1 MSDHIAVEAAQ
12 TTGRCCGGTAAVPAD
27 RQALGLV
34 AAAHLAERE
43 PGFVVLE
50 ADVRVSGGVPG

>member
-1 MSDHIAVEAAQ
+1 VEAAQ
-12 TTGRCCGGTAAVPAD
+12 ATGRCCGGTAAVPAD